1 MSTRLITPFFFLVVL
16 QVLVGW
22 RYSTACP
29 INQLISHY
37 LIVAGIVGLV
47 LILLI
52 SITQI
57 MTRTFAKKMIDDTTD
72 KTNPNRATM
81 LVGCGVCSIMCINLS
96 LFIFLLGW
104 AVVGWIWIIEVWHRV
119 QYRRTGRDDYCH
131 PMLYQFTF
139 SLLLLTTTFKL
150 ILFGFICKKTCTR
163 VASRQRK
170 DTVTSDD
177 A

>member
-1 MSTRLITPFFFLVVL
+1 MMIFSCLIFFFVVS
-16 QVLVGW
+16 QVLIGW
-22 RYSTACP
+22 RYSSACP
-29 INQLISHY
+29 VNQLISHY

-47 LILLI
+47 LIMLI

-57 MTRTFAKKMIDDTTD
+57 MTRTFAKKMGDDTID
-72 KTNPNRATM
+72 KSNPNRSTM

-104 AVVGWIWIIEVWHRV
+104 AVVGWIWVIEVWHRV
-119 QYRRTGRDDYCH
+119 QYHHAERNDYCH

-150 ILFGFICKKTCTR
+150 ILFSFICRKTCTR
-163 VASRQRK
+163 VTSRQRK
-170 DTVTSDD
+170 GTMTSDD